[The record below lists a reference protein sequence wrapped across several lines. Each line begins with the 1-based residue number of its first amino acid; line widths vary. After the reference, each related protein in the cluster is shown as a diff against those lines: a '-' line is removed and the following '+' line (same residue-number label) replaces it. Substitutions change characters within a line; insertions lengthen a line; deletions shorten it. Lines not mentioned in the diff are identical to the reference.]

1 MIKIY
6 KQGITRI
13 IPEKELQKYEN
24 FGYQQVAEKHNPE
37 PMVIEKETK
46 TKEK

>member
-24 FGYQQVAEKHNPE
+24 FGYKQVKETHKPE